1 MQTIS
6 GIEKMKTRA
15 RRLRERGKSIGFVP
29 TMGDLH
35 EGHLSLIRESMART
49 EKTVVSIFVNPAQ
62 FGPGED
68 FASYPRNL
76 NKDSSVLSGME
87 VDVLFAPSEDEMYPH
102 GFKTCVQVEKLQDR
116 LLGRSRPGHFKGVC
130 TVVLKLFN
138 IVQPDVA
145 FFGQKDAQQA
155 VILKKMV
162 EDLNLDVRL
171 EILPIVRDEDGLA
184 ISSRNRYL
192 NPEEKKA
199 AKILSASLRE
209 AQEWIEGS
217 ERESAAVVER
227 MRRKINSESLARID
241 YLEIV
246 DGASLE
252 PMDKITDRALIDL
265 GVYIGK
271 TRLIDNAVVRL
282 KE

>member
-1 MQTIS
+1 
-6 GIEKMKTRA
+6 MKTRA

-87 VDVLFAPSEDEMYPH
+87 VDVLFAPREDEMYPH